1 MGFTPW
7 LGSASLREW
16 TLTFSSELSL
26 WELEFQWTP
35 EFSENDC
42 KGQNSLNWRIP
53 YIIGKLLESKCLKG
67 AHTTHLNIQN
77 ISYGKK
83 KGRESNWQ
91 FDYQPL
97 KVRNRPDFFAC
108 RWCAKYCWK
117 ALNDGY
123 NFVLNFTSIKGLHTK
138 LWAPKVTWVLGQND
152 IWVHVLC
159 SSTEYTIRGKVVA
172 FPKFGMWWVLWVR
185 VCPWLIRAP
194 KVFQLC
200 TNQLVVWFM

>member
-1 MGFTPW
+1 MFKRGSHDPFEHSKHKLWQKKRSRVKLTIWLSTTKSQESPW
-7 LGSASLREW
+7 LL
-16 TLTFSSELSL
+16 
-26 WELEFQWTP
+26 
-35 EFSENDC
+35 C
-42 KGQNSLNWRIP
+42 
-53 YIIGKLLESKCLKG
+53 
-67 AHTTHLNIQN
+67 
-77 ISYGKK
+77 
-83 KGRESNWQ
+83 
-91 FDYQPL
+91 
-97 KVRNRPDFFAC
+97 C
-108 RWCAKYCWK
+108 RWRAKYCWK

-123 NFVLNFTSIKGLHTK
+123 NFALNFTSIKGLHTK